1 MKAVTLDDDDLDDIS
16 PAQEAMS
23 DDTDD
28 VRFES
33 KAKPSSN
40 DYDDEFEDL

>member
-1 MKAVTLDDDDLDDIS
+1 MFILDSNQSIRLS
-16 PAQEAMS
+16 RA
-23 DDTDD
+23 DD
-28 VRFES
+28 VQFES